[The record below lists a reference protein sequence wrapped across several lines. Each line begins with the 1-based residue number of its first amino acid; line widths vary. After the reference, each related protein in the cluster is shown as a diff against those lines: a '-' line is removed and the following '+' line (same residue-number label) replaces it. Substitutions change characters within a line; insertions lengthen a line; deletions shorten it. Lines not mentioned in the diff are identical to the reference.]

1 MSQQSGRL
9 RKTAEL
15 VCAPTLQDTKSTCLR
30 GQCALCGLQSVWQPI
45 RKTLVCDFSAG
56 KLRPDV
62 SRVWLTRIQWDRIKT
77 GGDDNNCED
86 DLGQKREGTV
96 VEFLDEAETA
106 FKNFTPHSYLIDQS
120 KTADDECETNS
131 VPDMIRDKSD

>member
-1 MSQQSGRL
+1 ML
-9 RKTAEL
+9 MML
-15 VCAPTLQDTKSTCLR
+15 
-30 GQCALCGLQSVWQPI
+30 WQPV
-45 RKTLVCDFSAG
+45 RKTLVFDFSAG

-62 SRVWLTRIQWDRIKT
+62 SR
-77 GGDDNNCED
+77 
-86 DLGQKREGTV
+86 
-96 VEFLDEAETA
+96 LDEAETA